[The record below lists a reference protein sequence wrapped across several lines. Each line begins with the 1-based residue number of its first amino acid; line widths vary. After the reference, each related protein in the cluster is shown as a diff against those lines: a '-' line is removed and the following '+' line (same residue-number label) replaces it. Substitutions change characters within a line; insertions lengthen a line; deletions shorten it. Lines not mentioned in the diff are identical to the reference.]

1 MAKVKPL
8 NAAPGAVPTARGL
21 FYVRDTK
28 WGPVAQAWPKKRGKA
43 KEGGR
48 LWAEQQFRAAAA
60 MSANPSALDLGTA
73 IEMVKGTTYVPRDF
87 LMSCA
92 YGLGYQLVNP
102 DGTVW
107 LTRHDM
113 SDNPQYLLDNVTDTV
128 GAMLFRDTYG
138 WVGLDPGTNG
148 YILTAEAGKPV
159 WKLPAQTTFP
169 GATITTLKRTSNQGA
184 LLANEWT
191 PTWQAADID
200 ENNVWDAGNPTRL
213 YLPADIERIRLSINL
228 RISTSSSESTWRY
241 DFKDDAGA
249 DTFFGNA
256 NGYFTKSGSS
266 SIDPQFNI
274 VGPWCAVP
282 ATNYVTCR
290 LRSTVAKTVTIL
302 AGSSITLECI

>member
-92 YGLGYQLVNP
+92 YGLGYTLVNP

-107 LTRHDM
+107 KTRHDM
-113 SDNPQYLLDNVTDTV
+113 SDNPQYLLDNVSDTV

-138 WVGLDPGTNG
+138 WVGLGPSSNG
-148 YILTAEAGKPV
+148 YILTMDEGVPS
-159 WKLPAQTTFP
+159 WKLPAQSTFP
-169 GATITTLKRTSNQGA
+169 GATVTTLKRTSNQAA
-184 LLANEWT
+184 LFASQWT
-191 PTWQAADID
+191 PTWQAPDVD

-213 YLPADIERIRLSINL
+213 YIPSDIERLRLSLNLTINVS
-228 RISTSSSESTWRY
+228 STADTWRF
-241 DFKDDAGA
+241 DCVDDAAA
-249 DTFFGNA
+249 DTFFGNPK
-256 NGYFTKSGSS
+256 GYMSKSGAS
-266 SIDPQFNI
+266 SIDLQFTV

-282 ATNYVTCR
+282 ATEYVVAR
-290 LRSTVAKTVTIL
+290 VRSVGARTVTIM